1 MPARR
6 RRFGQEV
13 CSGMPGGGAGGC
25 GRNGAACMQVL
36 AKEYTAIRNAG
47 LALEDGYT
55 PPITYITVLK
65 RHRAR
70 LFPTA
75 PDADDGG
82 GNVRPG
88 VCVDVGISLASGFD
102 FYLSSHKGIQG
113 TVKPAHYHVL
123 HDENAFGSDAIQI
136 ATYWLCYG
144 FCRCTRSVSYCP
156 PAYYAHLV
164 ADRGRVLLDRDNIS
178 EDFGRS
184 GKQSAPSTSSGSDA
198 RAARMHMPNEHIL
211 NRMYFV

>member
-1 MPARR
+1 
-6 RRFGQEV
+6 
-13 CSGMPGGGAGGC
+13 
-25 GRNGAACMQVL
+25 MQVL
-36 AKEYTAIRNAG
+36 AKEYTAIRRAG

-55 PPITYITVLK
+55 PPITYMTVLK

-70 LFPTA
+70 LFPTG
-75 PDADDGG
+75 PEADDGG

-88 VCVDVGISLASGFD
+88 VCVDTGISLASGFD
-102 FYLSSHKGIQG
+102 FYLNSHKGIQG

-164 ADRGRVLLDRDNIS
+164 ADRGRILLDRDNIS
-178 EDFGRS
+178 EDFARS
-184 GKQSAPSTSSGSDA
+184 AGKRSAPSVGSGSES
-198 RAARMHMPNEHIL
+198 RGSRMHMPNEQIL